1 MNSIKD
7 VEKQRREGETRSRS
21 EARRKLG
28 PGFRNDWNGMGREIY
43 FWKGCDSCLDKGNC
57 GKHGSRI
64 SDTRREA
71 FLSKYTYEWSGR
83 VSHFRFSFRLNSKE
97 LFRDEAAPR

>member
-7 VEKQRREGETRSRS
+7 VEKQRREGETRSRD
-21 EARRKLG
+21 EARRKLVGG

-64 SDTRREA
+64 SDTRRR
-71 FLSKYTYEWSGR
+71 LSFQNTRMNGR
-83 VSHFRFSFRLNSKE
+83 AVCLISDSLNSKE